1 MPVVQ
6 KIDLVSVDAA
16 ALRAEARRA
25 GFAFIEKLVTDWESG
40 ANRFDG
46 PGEML
51 AGCVEGGQLIAVGGL
66 NRDPYLGDPRAGRL
80 RRVYVREA
88 WRNQKLGTTLVLWLL
103 DAARGSFEA
112 VRLRAENP
120 GAARLYERL
129 GFTRIDDRN
138 ATHLLRLKES
148 EDAGAAAAGTLPA
161 RRA

>member
-1 MPVVQ
+1 MRAIE
-6 KIDLVSVDAA
+6 KIDLGFVDAA
-16 ALRAEARRA
+16 ALRAEARRE
-25 GFAFIEKLVTDWESG
+25 GFDFIERLVTDWESG

-46 PGEML
+46 PGEVL
-51 AGCVEGGQLIAVGGL
+51 AGCVGGGQLIAVGGL
-66 NRDPYLGDPRAGRL
+66 NRDPYLGDPRVGRL

-103 DAARGSFEA
+103 EAARGCFTA

-129 GFTRIDDRN
+129 GFTPMDDRN
-138 ATHLLRLKES
+138 ATHLLEFEIRRNK
-148 EDAGAAAAGTLPA
+148 GAAAPGTSPA